1 MEGYSSKSGKKLM
14 MICMGNN
21 YTNPMVVYREYI
33 QNACDQ
39 IDIADTAGQKYGGQ
53 CDEEK

>member
-33 QNACDQ
+33 QNACDALYDAVRK
-39 IDIADTAGQKYGGQ
+39 DIVP
-53 CDEEK
+53 